1 MRGFHYRVIGLVLLI
16 GVFATSALLI
26 HRSGL
31 GGHVHGSIWNGE
43 MLCAGIASSAAGG
56 ASFFDFFT
64 GDGSYMPRTHCMVTS
79 EGETDWF
86 WVWTLLGLNGA
97 IIAGYARIFVFW
109 RNAYKQEQEQ
119 DRNTKLMDLAW
130 IFLFCACCGYVS
142 SIMLFFWPGY
152 RFLALML
159 VPLAFFTWRFAW
171 NLESFRLSLSAKRL
185 ARELNESLQE
195 QNERLSREIEIATH
209 DLREAKIEAE
219 RANQAKSDFL
229 ARMTHELRTPLTSMI
244 GFLDLA
250 VSEDDDD
257 QRMRCIQTVRRNSTH
272 LLSLVNDVLDVSK
285 IEAGKMTIELGSCS
299 IPDLFDEVVGLL
311 TPRAESEGTTI
322 HVEVDRSVPDQIV
335 TDPTRLRQ
343 LVTNLV
349 GNAIKFTRDG
359 EVTVCARID
368 EGNIRIDVCDTGLG
382 MTPEQQ
388 LVVFDKFAQADAGI
402 HRSFGGSGLGLT
414 ISRDIARALGGD
426 LTLESELGIGSCFTC
441 VLPVRLEGADQDE
454 MVNDQESLPLE
465 KNLGVLDRSRV
476 LLVEDMVDNIKM
488 FGRYFA
494 RVGVELESARDGREG
509 LGKIM
514 SASSCGEPYDIV
526 LMDMSMPEL
535 DGLACLREV
544 RRMGIGV
551 PIVMVSAHAFPEEQE
566 RCMSSG
572 ASGYVTKPVDF
583 EQLISLCASLIDHG
597 QGEVAA

>member
-1 MRGFHYRVIGLVLLI
+1 MVLLI
-16 GVFATSALLI
+16 GVFATSALLT

-31 GGHVHGSIWNGE
+31 GGHVHGSIWNAE
-43 MLCAGIASSAAGG
+43 MLCAGVASSAAVG

-109 RNAYKQEQEQ
+109 RSAYKQEQEQ

-195 QNERLSREIEIATH
+195 QNERLSREIEIATR
-209 DLREAKIEAE
+209 DLQVAKMEAE

-250 VSEDDDD
+250 INEDDGD
-257 QRMRCIQTVRRNSTH
+257 QRQRYMQTVRRNSTH

-285 IEAGKMTIELGSCS
+285 IEAGKMTIELGLCS
-299 IPDLFDEVVGLL
+299 IPDLFEEVVGLL

-322 HVEVDRSVPDQIV
+322 HIEVDRSVPDQIV

-349 GNAIKFTRDG
+349 GNAIKFTREG
-359 EVTVCARID
+359 EVTVCARL
-368 EGNIRIDVCDTGLG
+368 EHNNIRIDVCDTGLG

-441 VLPVRLEGADQDE
+441 VLPLRVEGELVDE
-454 MVNDQESLPLE
+454 CTIERESMPQELCC
-465 KNLGVLDRSRV
+465 GVLGRSRI
-476 LLVEDMVDNIKM
+476 LLVEDMVDNIKI
-488 FGRYFA
+488 FEHYFA
-494 RVGVELESARDGREG
+494 RVGVEIESARDGREG
-509 LGKIM
+509 LGMIM

-544 RRMGIGV
+544 RRMRIEV
-551 PIVMVSAHAFPEEQE
+551 PIVMVSANAFPEEQR

-583 EQLISLCASLIDHG
+583 EQLFSLCASLVDRGHG
-597 QGEVAA
+597 EKAA